1 MFRSA
6 RIKLTGWYLL
16 IIMLISVVFSV
27 GIYTAMTR
35 ELERGFRRVEIRAK
49 AEKLGIPLPKQ
60 LPQHWE
66 KINPQL
72 KSGPLLF
79 AEEDLK
85 EAQKR
90 IVLGLLGIN
99 GIILTMS
106 ALAGYFL
113 AGKTLR
119 PIEKMMDEQKRFVAD
134 ASHEFRTPLTALK
147 TSMEVAL
154 REKKISASQARKLI
168 ESNLEDVNSM
178 HSLANNLLSLANYQ
192 NNGSSFNFE
201 EVNLFEI
208 IKKAY
213 KKILPLAKEKG
224 VEIKLKIQDCVIKA
238 DKTKIEEMVLVF
250 LDNALKYTP
259 RGGKVAIAT
268 RVDKKYA
275 FIKIKDTGIGIAQK
289 DIVRIFD
296 RFYQADQSRSQNNS
310 QGFGLGLSLAKK
322 IIEAHKGSV
331 TVTSRVGKGTV
342 FIVKLPLKHS

>member
-1 MFRSA
+1 
-6 RIKLTGWYLL
+6 
-16 IIMLISVVFSV
+16 
-27 GIYTAMTR
+27 
-35 ELERGFRRVEIRAK
+35 
-49 AEKLGIPLPKQ
+49 
-60 LPQHWE
+60 
-66 KINPQL
+66 
-72 KSGPLLF
+72 
-79 AEEDLK
+79 
-85 EAQKR
+85 
-90 IVLGLLGIN
+90 
-99 GIILTMS
+99 MS

-119 PIEKMMDEQKRFVAD
+119 PIEKTMDEQKRFVAD